1 MSVNIIKAPRQ
12 PSQTKRKI
20 ARVVRKLSPEQI
32 IEAESCFELGM
43 SERATAGV
51 IGVPVSQFNKIC
63 RRDTDLA
70 LLLAQKKETGKKRLL
85 KGIVEAGYSSPSRW
99 CALAWAAERIH
110 GFTVPN
116 AQTGTSSGSHNVLV
130 QLIQSTSGTKE
141 ALKSTG
147 APPIDI

>member
-20 ARVVRKLSPEQI
+20 AKVIRRLTNEQI
-32 IEAESCFELGM
+32 TEAKECFELGM

-63 RRDTDLA
+63 KRDTDLA
-70 LLLAQKKETGKKRLL
+70 LLLKQKRETGKKNLL
-85 KGIVEAGYSSPSRW
+85 QGIAKAGYSSPARW
-99 CALAWAAERIH
+99 TALAWMGERIH

-116 AQTGTSSGSHNVLV
+116 AQTGTSSGSSNVLV

-141 ALKSTG
+141 CRKATTV
-147 APPIDI
+147 DV

>member
-20 ARVVRKLSPEQI
+20 ARVVRKLSPQQI
-32 IEAESCFELGM
+32 TEAKECFELGM

-63 RRDTDLA
+63 RRDTALA
-70 LLLAQKKETGKKRLL
+70 LLLEQKRETGKKRILQGIL
-85 KGIVEAGYSSPSRW
+85 KAGYSSPARW
-99 CALAWAAERIH
+99 CALAWVGERVH

-116 AQTGTSSGSHNVLV
+116 AQTGTSSGSNNVLV
-130 QLIQSTSGTKE
+130 QLIQSTSGAKE
-141 ALKSTG
+141 ATKRATV
-147 APPIDI
+147 DV

>member
-12 PSQTKRKI
+12 PSQTKRKV
-20 ARVVRKLSPEQI
+20 ARVVRKLSPQQI
-32 IEAESCFELGM
+32 TEAESCFELGM

-63 RRDTDLA
+63 RRDTDLG
-70 LLLAQKKETGKKRLL
+70 LLLKQKRETGKKNLL
-85 KGIVEAGYSSPSRW
+85 QGIAKAGYSSPARW
-99 CALAWAAERIH
+99 TALAWMGERIH

-116 AQTGTSSGSHNVLV
+116 AQTGASSGSHNVLV

-141 ALKSTG
+141 STKR
-147 APPIDI
+147 ATAVEI

>member
-12 PSQTKRKI
+12 PSQTKRKV
-20 ARVVRKLSPEQI
+20 ARVIRRLTNDQI
-32 IEAESCFELGM
+32 IEAQECFELGM

-63 RRDTDLA
+63 KRDTDLA
-70 LLLAQKKETGKKRLL
+70 LLLKQKRETGKKNLL
-85 KGIVEAGYSSPSRW
+85 QGIAKAGYSSPARW
-99 CALAWAAERIH
+99 TALAWMGERIH

-116 AQTGTSSGSHNVLV
+116 AQTGTSSGSNNVLV

-141 ALKSTG
+141 STKQ
-147 APPIDI
+147 ATVDV

>member
-32 IEAESCFELGM
+32 TEAQECFELGM

-70 LLLAQKKETGKKRLL
+70 LLLKQKRESGKKNLL
-85 KGIVEAGYSSPSRW
+85 QGILKAGYSSPARW
-99 CALAWAAERIH
+99 VALGWFAERVH
-110 GFTVPN
+110 GFTIPN
-116 AQTGTSSGSHNVLV
+116 AETRTDSSGSNNVLI
-130 QLIQSTSGTKE
+130 QLIQSTSKTKE
-141 ALKSTG
+141 TTKQATVNV
-147 APPIDI
+147 